1 MQIKIKWGGENCY
14 NFIVEMLM
22 KIKKIIIIGISV
34 IICISVLAI
43 IWNTKSK
50 SLKSSD
56 IVNTTTNSNTSNK
69 SKGTVSKNGENSNQV
84 ETKSSD
90 KAEDKIQPESS
101 ANSSTSAS
109 ISKSAA
115 ILKAELES
123 QSKSE
128 SENASNP
135 QLQTFTG
142 YITTED
148 DFAAGLKEDTAA
160 MIYMRLMA
168 LSGLGITF
176 QENGEWVFYYFDG
189 NIATDNKDG
198 EGDKWVFDGTGSQLN
213 AWNIVKHQVELNNG
227 SDKMKPVPVTV
238 TGVLDGSMQNNP
250 GPDADGKRFPVIT
263 VQSITKN

>member
-1 MQIKIKWGGENCY
+1 
-14 NFIVEMLM
+14 M
-22 KIKKIIIIGISV
+22 KIKKIIIIGVSV
-34 IICISVLAI
+34 IICISVLTI
-43 IWNTKSK
+43 IWNIKNK

-56 IVNTTTNSNTSNK
+56 IVNTTTNSNNSNK
-69 SKGTVSKNGENSNQV
+69 PKDTVSKNGESSNQV

-90 KAEDKIQPESS
+90 RVEDKTQPEDPT
-101 ANSSTSAS
+101 NSGTSAS

-123 QSKSE
+123 QSKSG

-135 QLQTFTG
+135 QVQTFTG

-189 NIATDNKDG
+189 NISTDNKDG
-198 EGDKWVFDGTGSQLN
+198 EGGTWAFNGTGSQLD

-227 SDKMKPVPVTV
+227 SDKTKPVPATV
-238 TGVLDGSMQNNP
+238 TGVLDGSMQTNP